1 MVMAVATDISEGGDP
16 STRERLMTAAERLFA
31 EQDYED
37 VSVRA
42 VNVAAGTNAAAV
54 HYYFGSKEAL
64 VGAILERRMDQLDQW
79 RQARRAEL
87 VKGGRRP
94 TRRQVVELLV
104 RPLLDL
110 MRDEPASGPTYVR
123 LLTRLYLQ
131 RAPIV
136 IRQAQTTEPMWDEL
150 VAMACADS
158 NMSDEQIRLR
168 WMLVVDSAFVA
179 LNWRFSRQDRFAD
192 PELDWEAKSDELLD
206 FLAAGFGGVQPA
218 SADSGQQEDT

>member
-1 MVMAVATDISEGGDP
+1 MMMAVATDVSEGDA
-16 STRERLMTAAERLFA
+16 STRQRLMAAAERLFA
-31 EQDYED
+31 EQDYEE

-42 VNVAAGTNAAAV
+42 VNAAAGTNAAAV

-87 VKGGRRP
+87 VEGGRRP

-110 MRDEPASGPTYVR
+110 MRDEPVNGPTYVR

-136 IRQAQTTEPMWDEL
+136 IRQAQTSEPMWNEL
-150 VAMACADS
+150 VTVACADLS
-158 NMSDEQIRLR
+158 MSDEQVGLR

-192 PELDWEAKSDELLD
+192 PELDWEAKSEELFD
-206 FLAAGFGGVQPA
+206 FLTAGLGGVHLAPA
-218 SADSGQQEDT
+218 VSGQQEGT

>member
-1 MVMAVATDISEGGDP
+1 MAVATDVSEGGDP

-42 VNVAAGTNAAAV
+42 VNAAAGTNAAAV

-79 RQARRAEL
+79 RQAQRAEL
-87 VKGGRRP
+87 VAGGRRP

-110 MRDEPASGPTYVR
+110 MRDEPVSGPTYVR

-136 IRQAQTTEPMWDEL
+136 IRRTETAEPMWREL
-150 VAMACADS
+150 VAMACADTGLS
-158 NMSDEQIRLR
+158 SEQAQLR
-168 WMLVVDSAFVA
+168 WLLVLDSAFVA
-179 LNWRFSRQDRFAD
+179 LSWRFSRQDRFFD
-192 PELDWEAKSDELLD
+192 PDLDWEAKSEELID
-206 FLAAGFGGVQPA
+206 FLTGGFIGDQP
-218 SADSGQQEDT
+218 QQ

>member
-1 MVMAVATDISEGGDP
+1 MAVATDISEGGDP

-42 VNVAAGTNAAAV
+42 VNAAAGTNAAAV

-64 VGAILERRMDQLDQW
+64 VGAILERRMDQLNQW
-79 RQARRAEL
+79 RQERRAEL
-87 VKGGRRP
+87 VEGGRRP

-110 MRDEPASGPTYVR
+110 MHDEPVRGPTYVR

-136 IRQAQTTEPMWDEL
+136 VRQSQTTEPMWEDL
-150 VAMACADS
+150 VTRACADS
-158 NMSDEQIRLR
+158 GLSDEEVRLR
-168 WMLVVDSAFVA
+168 WLLVVDSAFVA

-192 PELDWEAKSDELLD
+192 PELDWEAKSEGLLD
-206 FLAAGFGGVQPA
+206 FLTAGFGGVQPA
-218 SADSGQQEDT
+218 PAVSGKQEGT